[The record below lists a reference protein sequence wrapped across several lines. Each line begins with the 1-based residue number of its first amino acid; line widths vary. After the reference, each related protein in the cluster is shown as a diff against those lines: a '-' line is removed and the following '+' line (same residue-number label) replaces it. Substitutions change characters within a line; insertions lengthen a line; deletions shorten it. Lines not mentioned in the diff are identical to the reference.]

1 MGVGSYRSSVV
12 SSKQETIKLEGVD
25 LTEKL
30 LKKLG
35 ASDAEIQKAT
45 IKSAKK
51 VLVDAKSRANFRYA
65 GKYQKRT
72 GRLLDSLKVVSR
84 RNHASIRGGGAKVPY
99 ANAIHWGWFYDKKN
113 FVYKNIKPNPF
124 LSRALGYNREEI
136 IKDYERVMNDLL
148 NQYAPPITRR
158 RN

>member
-1 MGVGSYRSSVV
+1 MGVDSYRSRVISSNQESV
-12 SSKQETIKLEGVD
+12 KLEGVD

-35 ASDAEIQKAT
+35 AADAEIQAAT

-51 VLVDAKSRANFRYA
+51 VLVDAKAGANFRYA
-65 GKYQKRT
+65 GKYQQRT

-84 RNHASIRGGGAKVPY
+84 KNHASIRGGGSKVPY
-99 ANAIHWGWFYDKKN
+99 ANPIHWGWFYDKKN

-136 IKDYERVMNDLL
+136 IKNYEKVMNDLL